1 MSLAKTMFRAVR
13 NCLSRKCWKLLFVL
27 NFRFLTIY
35 KNRFWNYSYK
45 IDIENILYESLKF
58 MINLLRIEMQFLI
71 LFSKVNEDKCEET
84 KPISIAHMHTDN
96 GRYTRLKYLILW
108 SIVHHLEKKFI
119 VLQTHWMWNRR
130 LHVLKYLAFWE
141 IITLYDIECFLYM
154 HHISQNLNDIFL
166 GYLKSIYGTT
176 CNIIFIFF
184 AKVKCNV
191 ISNIQFFKYIFLWF
205 ERKPENF
212 IDKLILSCYL
222 YPFTKM
228 HITRR

>member
-108 SIVHHLEKKFI
+108 SIVHHLEKKKLYSITNTLNVKSSSTCFKVSC
-119 VLQTHWMWNRR
+119 VLRNH
-130 LHVLKYLAFWE
+130 
-141 IITLYDIECFLYM
+141 
-154 HHISQNLNDIFL
+154 
-166 GYLKSIYGTT
+166 
-176 CNIIFIFF
+176 
-184 AKVKCNV
+184 
-191 ISNIQFFKYIFLWF
+191 
-205 ERKPENF
+205 NF
-212 IDKLILSCYL
+212 IRHRMFLIHASYFSKLEWYISRILKVDLWDYL
-222 YPFTKM
+222 
-228 HITRR
+228 